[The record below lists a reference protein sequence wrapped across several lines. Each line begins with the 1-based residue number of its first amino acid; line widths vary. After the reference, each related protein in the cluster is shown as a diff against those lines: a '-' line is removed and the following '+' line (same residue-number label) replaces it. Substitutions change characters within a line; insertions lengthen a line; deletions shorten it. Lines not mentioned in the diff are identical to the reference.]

1 MRLLS
6 AKWRSAQDG
15 AGHRETLVL
24 GYQGTLIPDPDR
36 SALGTAGTDEVHWI
50 AAFQLESWLE
60 RASRE
65 LDRRVSA
72 DQRECGGERIDTGAC
87 SDALRERLIGMMTQV
102 MAASPAQTGEQV
114 AHRFPVLST
123 LMQRAVV
130 EWVEAI
136 ALFHQRLHSDAA
148 RLAEWLGYERL
159 PSLASLTPA
168 GSDLHDGAHTVM
180 RLVFPDRRCVYY
192 KPRPVTGEWLW
203 NGLVRAVNAHSSL
216 QLPSACVL
224 AGANGRY
231 GWVASLPL
239 HAQLHSWDKDSNE
252 ASRYW
257 QAAGATLCL
266 AEHVRMTDLHMANV
280 MATGSGP
287 ALFDAESLGTP
298 RAVSDREAM
307 RVAEQP
313 IATAIQDL
321 LDTGLLP
328 GPELAGRPDT
338 SGLFGKAAPVPHLQI
353 PHWSAG
359 PERGQHFEMVPA
371 ALADHGNA
379 PPCTT
384 PMEVLSLLVSGYRE
398 AATALMRC
406 RESLLAPGSAWLWML
421 EQQHAPRI
429 ILRDTL
435 TYSILLSRSLQAIL
449 LQRAQ
454 LRKTTIESAL
464 RGLISR
470 VLPQAI
476 LQTEARALLSLHIP
490 HFMARPGSRT
500 LASNSGRAL
509 AQRFLSCSPA
519 EAVLRKM
526 GELSEDHVNE
536 ELIPGLL
543 LTVFGRIS

>member
-1 MRLLS
+1 MRLPT
-6 AKWRSAQDG
+6 AKWRSAQD
-15 AGHRETLVL
+15 AAEHRETLVL

-36 SALGTAGTDEVHWI
+36 SAMATAGTDEVHRTPDL
-50 AAFQLESWLE
+50 QLEPWLE
-60 RASRE
+60 SASRGLE
-65 LDRRVSA
+65 GCVSTGH
-72 DQRECGGERIDTGAC
+72 RECGGERIDTGAWTN
-87 SDALRERLIGMMTQV
+87 ALRERLIGMMTQV
-102 MAASPAQTGEQV
+102 LAASPAETGEQV
-114 AHRFPVLST
+114 ARRFPVLST
-123 LMQRAVV
+123 LLQRAVA
-130 EWVEAI
+130 EWVEAN
-136 ALFHQRLHSDAA
+136 AVFHQRLHTDAP
-148 RLAEWLGYERL
+148 RLAEWLRYERL

-180 RLVFPDRRCVYY
+180 RLLFRDGRCIYY

-203 NGLVRAVNAHSSL
+203 DGLVRVVNAHSSL

-231 GWVASLPL
+231 GWVASLPQ
-239 HAQLHSWDKDSNE
+239 HAQLRDWDTGSNE

-298 RAVSDREAM
+298 RAVLGREAM
-307 RVAEQP
+307 RGPEQP

-328 GPELAGRPDT
+328 GPQLAGRPDT

-359 PERGQHFEMVPA
+359 PEGGQRFEMVPA

-379 PPCTT
+379 PPCTS
-384 PMEVLSLLVSGYRE
+384 PVEVLSLVVSGYRE

-406 RESLLAPGSAWLWML
+406 RGSFVAPGSAWLWTL
-421 EQQHAPRI
+421 EQEHAPRI
-429 ILRDTL
+429 VLRDTL
-435 TYSILLSRSLQAIL
+435 TYSILLSRSLQPML

-464 RGLISR
+464 QDIRSR
-470 VLPQAI
+470 AFPQAI
-476 LQTEARALLSLHIP
+476 LRTEARALLSLHIP
-490 HFMARPGSRT
+490 RFSARPDSRT

-509 AQRFLSCSPA
+509 VPRFLSCSPA

-526 GELSEDHVNE
+526 GELSEDHLNE